1 MPVPTPSAVWL
12 SNISAELNQMAIL
25 VSAIPNNANAAPP
38 VSSLSIICSS
48 LGSINATLVTSN
60 GAGKMSDAQRHSMAN
75 KFQAIANEL
84 LK

>member
-12 SNISAELNQMAIL
+12 TNISAELNQMANL
-25 VSAIPNNANAAPP
+25 VAAIPSNANAAPP
-38 VSSLSIICSS
+38 VSSLSVICSS
-48 LGSINATLVTSN
+48 LGSINSTLIASN
-60 GAGKMSDAQRHSMAN
+60 GAGKMSDTQRHAMGT